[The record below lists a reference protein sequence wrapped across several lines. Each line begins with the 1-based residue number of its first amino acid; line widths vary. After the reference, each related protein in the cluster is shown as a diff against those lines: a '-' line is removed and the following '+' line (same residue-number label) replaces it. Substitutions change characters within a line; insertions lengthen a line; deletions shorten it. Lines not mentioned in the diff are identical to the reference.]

1 MNDFEK
7 YIQNNKQ
14 QLELEEVNPQIW
26 LSMEN
31 ELLRQKNRKNR
42 LYIRWMA
49 AAAAILVGIIAIGS
63 LFFSKHQSIDN
74 QILAQYGLEKQQFPQ
89 QVKQK
94 KQILAKA
101 EIPLNRKKDFDL
113 LLTQLE
119 FLDVQYHDYLQYVE
133 QHGYQDFI
141 GQQILHYYK
150 TKIELLDKIQYE
162 IKKIDDYDNPYHQN
176 SPKVQLDI

>member
-7 YIQNNKQ
+7 YIQQHKK
-14 QLELEEVNPQIW
+14 QLEIDEVNPEIW
-26 LSMEN
+26 WSMEN
-31 ELLRQKNRKNR
+31 ELLRQKNRKNK

-49 AAAAILVGIIAIGS
+49 AAAAVLVGIIALGVLYS
-63 LFFSKHQSIDN
+63 GAQQSTDQ
-74 QILAQYGLEKQQFPQ
+74 QILAQYGLDQQKLPQ
-89 QVKQK
+89 QVALRKAV
-94 KQILAKA
+94 LAKA
-101 EIPLNRKKDFDL
+101 KIPLDRKADFDL

-119 FLDVQYHDYLQYVE
+119 FLDAQYHDYLQYVE